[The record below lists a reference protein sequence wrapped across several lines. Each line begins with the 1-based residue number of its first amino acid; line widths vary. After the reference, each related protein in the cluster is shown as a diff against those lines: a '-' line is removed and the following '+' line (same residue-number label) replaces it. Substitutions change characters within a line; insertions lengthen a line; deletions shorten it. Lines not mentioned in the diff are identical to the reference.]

1 MDPES
6 NRGAVIQLREVSFS
20 YDGPP
25 VLEGVSLAVQAG
37 EFLGLVG
44 PNGGGKTTLLK
55 IILGLLR
62 PRSGEVRVFGMPPEK
77 GRTHMG
83 YVPQFAA
90 FDRNFPISVRETVL
104 LGRLGRTRMWGG
116 YTHADKSIAA
126 AMMRE
131 VHVWDIREQ
140 PLETLS
146 GGQLQRVLVARALA
160 CEPRILL
167 LDEPTAN
174 IDMRGEEDIFDLFRK
189 LNERLTIV
197 LVSHDIAFIS
207 RYVSRVAC
215 LNQTLVCHRTEAI
228 TGDIIEDLYGEPV
241 RMIHHAHGP
250 VDDARTGP

>member
-1 MDPES
+1 VDPES
-6 NRGAVIQLREVSFS
+6 NREEVIRLREVSFS
-20 YDGPP
+20 YGGPR

-62 PRSGEVRVFGMPPEK
+62 PRSGEVRVLGMAPEK
-77 GRTHMG
+77 GRAHIG

-90 FDRNFPISVRETVL
+90 FDRDFPISVRETVL
-104 LGRLGRTRMWGG
+104 LGRLGRTRVLGG
-116 YTHADKSIAA
+116 YTRADKSIAA
-126 AMMRE
+126 AVMRE

-140 PLETLS
+140 PLEALS

-160 CEPRILL
+160 CEPGILL

-189 LNERLTIV
+189 LNERLTIM

-228 TGDIIEDLYGEPV
+228 SGDIIEGLYGEPM

-250 VDDARTGP
+250 LKDASSGP

>member
-1 MDPES
+1 MDPKSHTEE
-6 NRGAVIQLREVSFS
+6 VIRLRDVSFS
-20 YDGPP
+20 YGGPP

-62 PRSGEVRVFGMPPEK
+62 PRGGEVRVLGMAPEK
-77 GRTHMG
+77 GRSQIG

-90 FDRNFPISVRETVL
+90 FDRDFPISVGETVL
-104 LGRLGRTRMWGG
+104 LGRLGRTRVLGG
-116 YTHADKSIAA
+116 YTRADRSIAA
-126 AMMRE
+126 AVMRE
-131 VHVWDIREQ
+131 VHVWAIREQ
-140 PLETLS
+140 PLDALS

-174 IDMRGEEDIFDLFRK
+174 IDMRGEEDIFDLFKR
-189 LNERLTIV
+189 LNQRLTIV

-228 TGDIIEDLYGEPV
+228 TGEIIEDLYGKPM

-250 VDDARTGP
+250 PQDTRAGP